1 MLVSL
6 NLSFIVFLLKTL
18 YHQVGKNLSKKE
30 YVMPSFDLVSK
41 TDMME
46 MKNAL
51 QMAQKEVN
59 SRYDFKGSDTAFELK
74 ENSIELRADDD
85 YKMKAALE
93 ILRGQLAKRN
103 IGQRCI
109 DPQKVEPSGNRMMKQ
124 VINIKNGIDKEKAR
138 TINKIIKDSGLKVS
152 SSILDDK
159 IRLTG
164 KKIDDLQDAFIKL
177 RNNKDVD
184 IELQMENMKR
194 D

>member
-1 MLVSL
+1 
-6 NLSFIVFLLKTL
+6 
-18 YHQVGKNLSKKE
+18 
-30 YVMPSFDLVSK
+30 MPSFDLVSK

-59 SRYDFKGSDTAFELK
+59 SRYDFKGSDTSFELK
-74 ENSIELRADDD
+74 ENAIELRADDD

-93 ILRGQLAKRN
+93 ILRGQLVKRN

-124 VINIKNGIDKEKAR
+124 TINIKNGIDKEKAR
-138 TINKIIKDSGLKVS
+138 TINKIIKESGLKVS

-164 KKIDDLQDAFIKL
+164 KKIDDLQEAFQKL
-177 RNNKDVD
+177 RTHKDVD
-184 IELQMENMKR
+184 IELQIENMKR

>member
-1 MLVSL
+1 
-6 NLSFIVFLLKTL
+6 
-18 YHQVGKNLSKKE
+18 
-30 YVMPSFDLVSK
+30 MPSFDLVSK

-59 SRYDFKGSDTAFELK
+59 SRYDFKGADVGFELK
-74 ENSIELRADDD
+74 EDKAIELRAPDE
-85 YKMKAALE
+85 YKIKAALE
-93 ILRGQLAKRN
+93 IFRNQMVKRN

-109 DPQKVEPSGNRMMKQ
+109 DPQKIEPSGNRMLKQ
-124 VINIKNGIDKEKAR
+124 LINIKSGIDKDKAR
-138 TINKIIKDSGLKVS
+138 VINKIIKDSGLKVQ

-159 IRLTG
+159 IRITG
-164 KKIDDLQDAFIKL
+164 KKIDDLQEAFQML
-177 RNNKDVD
+177 RTNKEVD

>member
-1 MLVSL
+1 
-6 NLSFIVFLLKTL
+6 
-18 YHQVGKNLSKKE
+18 
-30 YVMPSFDLVSK
+30 MPSFDLVSK

-46 MKNAL
+46 LKNAL

-59 SRYDFKGSDTAFELK
+59 SRYDFKGSDVTFELK
-74 ENSIELRADDD
+74 ETLIELRAEDD

-93 ILRGQLAKRN
+93 ILRNQLVKRQ

-124 VINIKNGIDKEKAR
+124 IINIKNGIDKEKAR
-138 TINKIIKDSGLKVS
+138 TINKLIKDSGLKVQ
-152 SSILDDK
+152 SSIMDDK

-164 KKIDDLQDAFIKL
+164 KKIDDLQDAYRMI
-177 RNNKDVD
+177 RVHKDVD

>member
-1 MLVSL
+1 
-6 NLSFIVFLLKTL
+6 
-18 YHQVGKNLSKKE
+18 
-30 YVMPSFDLVSK
+30 MPSFDLVSK

-51 QMAQKEVN
+51 LMAQKEVN
-59 SRYDFKGSDTAFELK
+59 SRYDFKGSDTSIELK
-74 ENSIELRADDD
+74 ENTIEIRANDD

-93 ILRGQLAKRN
+93 ILRGQLVKRN

-109 DPQKVEPSGNRMMKQ
+109 DPQKVEPSGNRMLKQ
-124 VINIKNGIDKEKAR
+124 IINIKNGIDKEKAR
-138 TINKIIKDSGLKVS
+138 TINKFIKDSGLKVS

-164 KKIDDLQDAFIKL
+164 KKIDDLQEAFMKL
-177 RNNKDVD
+177 RANKEID

>member
-1 MLVSL
+1 
-6 NLSFIVFLLKTL
+6 
-18 YHQVGKNLSKKE
+18 
-30 YVMPSFDLVSK
+30 MPSFDLVSK

-51 QMAQKEVN
+51 QMAQKEIN
-59 SRYDFKGSDTAFELK
+59 ARYDFKGSDVTLELK
-74 ENSIELRADDD
+74 EAAIELRAEDD

-93 ILRGQLAKRN
+93 IFRGQLVKRN

-109 DPQKVEPSGNRMMKQ
+109 DPQKIEPSGNRMMKQ
-124 VINIKNGIDKEKAR
+124 VINIKNGIEKEKAK
-138 TINKIIKDSGLKVS
+138 TINKLIKDSGLKVS

-159 IRLTG
+159 IRITA
-164 KKIDDLQDAFIKL
+164 KKIDDLQEAFQML
-177 RNNKDVD
+177 RSNKDVD

>member
-1 MLVSL
+1 
-6 NLSFIVFLLKTL
+6 
-18 YHQVGKNLSKKE
+18 
-30 YVMPSFDLVSK
+30 MPSFDLVSK

-59 SRYDFKGSDTAFELK
+59 SRYDFKGSDTSFELK
-74 ENSIELRADDD
+74 ENAIELRADDD

-93 ILRGQLAKRN
+93 ILRGQLVKRN

-109 DPQKVEPSGNRMMKQ
+109 DPQKVEPSGNRMLKQ
-124 VINIKNGIDKEKAR
+124 IITIKNGIDKEKAR
-138 TINKIIKDSGLKVS
+138 TINKIIKESGLKVS

-164 KKIDDLQDAFIKL
+164 KKIDDLQEAFMKL
-177 RNNKDVD
+177 RSHKEVD

>member
-1 MLVSL
+1 
-6 NLSFIVFLLKTL
+6 
-18 YHQVGKNLSKKE
+18 
-30 YVMPSFDLVSK
+30 
-41 TDMME
+41 MME

-59 SRYDFKGSDTAFELK
+59 SRYDFKGSDTTFELK
-74 ENSIELRADDD
+74 ENAIELRANDD

-93 ILRGQLAKRN
+93 ILRGQLVKRN

-124 VINIKNGIDKEKAR
+124 TINIKNGIDKEKAR
-138 TINKIIKDSGLKVS
+138 TINKIIKESGLKVS

-164 KKIDDLQDAFIKL
+164 KKIDDLQDAFMKL
-177 RNNKDVD
+177 RANKEVD

>member
-1 MLVSL
+1 
-6 NLSFIVFLLKTL
+6 
-18 YHQVGKNLSKKE
+18 
-30 YVMPSFDLVSK
+30 MPSFDLVSK

-59 SRYDFKGSDTAFELK
+59 SRYDFKGSDTTFELK

-93 ILRGQLAKRN
+93 ILRGQLVKRN

-109 DPQKVEPSGNRMMKQ
+109 DPQKVEPSGNRKLKQ
-124 VINIKNGIDKEKAR
+124 MITIKNGIDKEKAR
-138 TINKIIKDSGLKVS
+138 AINKIIKESGLKVS

-164 KKIDDLQDAFIKL
+164 KKIDDLQEAFIKL
-177 RNNKDVD
+177 RSNKEID

>member
-1 MLVSL
+1 
-6 NLSFIVFLLKTL
+6 
-18 YHQVGKNLSKKE
+18 
-30 YVMPSFDLVSK
+30 MPSFDLVSK

-59 SRYDFKGSDTAFELK
+59 NRYDFKGSDVTFELK
-74 ENSIELRADDD
+74 DTLIELRAEDD
-85 YKMKAALE
+85 YKIKAALE
-93 ILRGQLAKRN
+93 ILRGQLVKRN

-109 DPQKVEPSGNRMMKQ
+109 DPEKAEPSGNRMMKQ
-124 VINIKNGIDKEKAR
+124 IINIKNGIEKEKAKA
-138 TINKIIKDSGLKVS
+138 INKIIKDSGLKVQ

-159 IRLTG
+159 VRLTG
-164 KKIDDLQDAFIKL
+164 KKIDDLQEAFAML
-177 RNNKDVD
+177 RKHKDVD

>member
-1 MLVSL
+1 
-6 NLSFIVFLLKTL
+6 
-18 YHQVGKNLSKKE
+18 
-30 YVMPSFDLVSK
+30 MPSFDLVSK

-59 SRYDFKGSDTAFELK
+59 SRYDFKGSDTSFELK
-74 ENSIELRADDD
+74 ETAIELRADND

-93 ILRGQLAKRN
+93 ILRGQLVKRN

-109 DPQKVEPSGNRMMKQ
+109 DPQKVEPSGNQMMKQ
-124 VINIKNGIDKEKAR
+124 IINIKNGIDKEKAR
-138 TINKIIKDSGLKVS
+138 TINKIIKESGLKVS
-152 SSILDDK
+152 SSIMDDK

-164 KKIDDLQDAFIKL
+164 KKIDDLQEAFATL
-177 RNNKDVD
+177 RAHKEVD
-184 IELQMENMKR
+184 IELQIENMKR

>member
-1 MLVSL
+1 
-6 NLSFIVFLLKTL
+6 
-18 YHQVGKNLSKKE
+18 
-30 YVMPSFDLVSK
+30 MPSFDLVSK

-46 MKNAL
+46 MKNAI

-59 SRYDFKGSDTAFELK
+59 SRYDFKGSDTSFELK
-74 ENSIELRADDD
+74 ETSIELRADND

-93 ILRGQLAKRN
+93 ILRGQLVKRN

-109 DPQKVEPSGNRMMKQ
+109 DPQKVEPSGNQMMKQ
-124 VINIKNGIDKEKAR
+124 IINIKNGIDKEKAR
-138 TINKIIKDSGLKVS
+138 TINKIIKESGLKVS

-164 KKIDDLQDAFIKL
+164 KKIDDLQEAFQKL
-177 RNNKDVD
+177 RAHKEVD
-184 IELQMENMKR
+184 IELQIENMKR

>member
-1 MLVSL
+1 
-6 NLSFIVFLLKTL
+6 
-18 YHQVGKNLSKKE
+18 
-30 YVMPSFDLVSK
+30 MPSFDLVSK

-51 QMAQKEVN
+51 LMAQKEVN
-59 SRYDFKGSDTAFELK
+59 SRYDFKGSDTTIELK
-74 ENSIELRADDD
+74 ETTIEIRANDD

-93 ILRGQLAKRN
+93 ILRGQLVKRN

-109 DPQKVEPSGNRMMKQ
+109 DPQKVEPSGNRMLKQ
-124 VINIKNGIDKEKAR
+124 IINIKNGIDKEKAR

-152 SSILDDK
+152 SSIMDDK
-159 IRLTG
+159 IRITG
-164 KKIDDLQDAFIKL
+164 KKIDDLQEAFMKL
-177 RNNKDVD
+177 RSNKDID

>member
-1 MLVSL
+1 
-6 NLSFIVFLLKTL
+6 
-18 YHQVGKNLSKKE
+18 
-30 YVMPSFDLVSK
+30 MPSFDLVSK

-59 SRYDFKGSDTAFELK
+59 SRYDFKGSDTSFELK
-74 ENSIELRADDD
+74 ENAIELRAEDD

-93 ILRGQLAKRN
+93 ILRGQLVKRN

-124 VINIKNGIDKEKAR
+124 TINIKNGIDKDKAR
-138 TINKIIKDSGLKVS
+138 AINKIIKESGLKVS

-164 KKIDDLQDAFIKL
+164 KKIDDLQTAFQTL
-177 RNNKDVD
+177 RTHKEVD
-184 IELQMENMKR
+184 IELQIENMKR

>member
-1 MLVSL
+1 
-6 NLSFIVFLLKTL
+6 
-18 YHQVGKNLSKKE
+18 
-30 YVMPSFDLVSK
+30 MPSFDLVSK

-51 QMAQKEVN
+51 QMAQKEIN
-59 SRYDFKGSDTAFELK
+59 QRYDFKGSDVTLELK
-74 ENSIELRADDD
+74 DTTIELKAEDD

-93 ILRGQLAKRN
+93 ILRGQLVKRN

-124 VINIKNGIDKEKAR
+124 VINIKNGIEKEKAKQ
-138 TINKIIKDSGLKVS
+138 INKIIKDAGLKVQ
-152 SSILDDK
+152 SSIMDDK
-159 IRLTG
+159 IRITG
-164 KKIDDLQDAFIKL
+164 KKIDDLQEAYQML
-177 RNNKDVD
+177 RANKDVD

>member
-1 MLVSL
+1 
-6 NLSFIVFLLKTL
+6 
-18 YHQVGKNLSKKE
+18 
-30 YVMPSFDLVSK
+30 MPSFDLVSK

-59 SRYDFKGSDTAFELK
+59 SRYDFKGSDTTFELK
-74 ENSIELRADDD
+74 ENAIELRADDD

-93 ILRGQLAKRN
+93 ILRGQLVKRN

-109 DPQKVEPSGNRMMKQ
+109 DPQKVEASGNRVLKQ
-124 VINIKNGIDKEKAR
+124 MINIKNGIDKEKAR
-138 TINKIIKDSGLKVS
+138 AINKIIKESGLKVS

-164 KKIDDLQDAFIKL
+164 KKIDDLQEAYIKL
-177 RNNKDVD
+177 RTHKEID

>member
-1 MLVSL
+1 
-6 NLSFIVFLLKTL
+6 
-18 YHQVGKNLSKKE
+18 
-30 YVMPSFDLVSK
+30 MPSFDLVSK

-51 QMAQKEVN
+51 QMAQKEIN
-59 SRYDFKGSDTAFELK
+59 ARYDFKGSDVSLELK
-74 ENSIELRADDD
+74 DTTIELKAEDD

-93 ILRGQLAKRN
+93 ILRGQLVKRN

-109 DPQKVEPSGNRMMKQ
+109 DPQKVEPSGNRMLKQ
-124 VINIKNGIDKEKAR
+124 VINIKNGIEKEKAKQ
-138 TINKIIKDSGLKVS
+138 INKIIKDSGLKVS

-164 KKIDDLQDAFIKL
+164 KKIDDLQEAYQML
-177 RNNKDVD
+177 RTNKEVD

>member
-1 MLVSL
+1 
-6 NLSFIVFLLKTL
+6 
-18 YHQVGKNLSKKE
+18 
-30 YVMPSFDLVSK
+30 MPSFDLVSK

-51 QMAQKEVN
+51 QMAQKEIN
-59 SRYDFKGSDTAFELK
+59 ARYDFKGSDVTLELK
-74 ENSIELRADDD
+74 ETTIELRAEDD

-93 ILRGQLAKRN
+93 IFRGQLVKRN

-124 VINIKNGIDKEKAR
+124 TINIKNGIEKEKAKQ
-138 TINKIIKDSGLKVS
+138 INKILKESGLKVS

-164 KKIDDLQDAFIKL
+164 KKIDDLQEAYQML
-177 RNNKDVD
+177 RAHKDVE

>member
-1 MLVSL
+1 
-6 NLSFIVFLLKTL
+6 
-18 YHQVGKNLSKKE
+18 
-30 YVMPSFDLVSK
+30 MPSFDLVSK

-59 SRYDFKGSDTAFELK
+59 SRYDFKGSDTSFELK
-74 ENSIELRADDD
+74 ENAIELRADDD

-93 ILRGQLAKRN
+93 ILRGQLVKRN

-109 DPQKVEPSGNRMMKQ
+109 DPQKIEPSGNRMMKQ
-124 VINIKNGIDKEKAR
+124 MINIKNGIDKDKAR
-138 TINKIIKDSGLKVS
+138 AINKIIKESGLKVS

-164 KKIDDLQDAFIKL
+164 KKIDDLQTAFQTL
-177 RNNKDVD
+177 RTHKDVD
-184 IELQMENMKR
+184 IELQIENMKR

>member
-1 MLVSL
+1 
-6 NLSFIVFLLKTL
+6 
-18 YHQVGKNLSKKE
+18 
-30 YVMPSFDLVSK
+30 MPSFDLVSK

-51 QMAQKEVN
+51 GMAQKEIN
-59 SRYDFKGSDTAFELK
+59 ARYDFKGSDVTLELK
-74 ENSIELRADDD
+74 DTLIELRAEDD

-93 ILRGQLAKRN
+93 IFRGQLVKRN

-124 VINIKNGIDKEKAR
+124 IINIKNGIEKEKAKI
-138 TINKIIKDSGLKVS
+138 INKIIKDSGLKVQ
-152 SSILDDK
+152 SSIMDEK
-159 IRLTG
+159 IRVTA
-164 KKIDDLQDAFIKL
+164 KKIDDLQEVYQML
-177 RNNKDVD
+177 RQNKDVD

>member
-1 MLVSL
+1 
-6 NLSFIVFLLKTL
+6 
-18 YHQVGKNLSKKE
+18 
-30 YVMPSFDLVSK
+30 MPSFDLVSK

-51 QMAQKEVN
+51 QMAQKEIN
-59 SRYDFKGSDTAFELK
+59 QRYDFKGSDVTLELK
-74 ENSIELRADDD
+74 DTTIELKAEDD

-93 ILRGQLAKRN
+93 ILRGQLVKRN

-124 VINIKNGIDKEKAR
+124 VINIKNGIEKEKAKS
-138 TINKIIKDSGLKVS
+138 INKIIKDSGLKVQ
-152 SSILDDK
+152 SSIMDDK
-159 IRLTG
+159 IRITG
-164 KKIDDLQDAFIKL
+164 KKIDDLQEAYAML
-177 RNNKDVD
+177 RSNKEVD